1 MTNYDIFDEK
11 YYLASYPW
19 VKPAIDA
26 GIIKSGREHFE
37 KFGQAA
43 GLTKVSRYF
52 DENTYLA
59 GNPDIAALVRTP
71 NNPNAPFATGLDHF
85 IKYGYEEGRTRVS
98 PEYDEAFYLANNRQL
113 QPSIQN
119 GTLKNGYQHFIQ
131 FGIKDG
137 AFGTSFLET
146 GYLQTNPDVLRPFP
160 EVKYGQLI
168 GTSFLEIGY
177 LQNNPDILPV
187 VQSGALKT
195 GREHYF
201 NFGKNE
207 PSRSATFVGTSGNDI
222 LTSFGVGKVEL
233 IGVEVGLYPSNERVN
248 NVVAESTGSDEF
260 DTLIGG
266 SGRDTFML
274 TNGYFGFPR
283 LSPATQQFYI
293 GPGFA
298 TIRNFTKGQDSIQ
311 LGEKNFSFS
320 EDFYDEFLVFPINN
334 NRDLAIQTK
343 GFISTPNGLIP
354 INNGIP
360 DTIAVIEGGG
370 DLTLNQLPSSNT
382 LTFLI
387 G

>member
-26 GIIKSGREHFE
+26 GVIKSGREHFE
-37 KFGQAA
+37 NFGQAA

-146 GYLQTNPDVLRPFP
+146 GYLQTNPDVRRPFP

-207 PSRSATFVGTSGNDI
+207 PSRSASFVGTSGNDI

-233 IGVEVGLYPSNERVN
+233 IGVEVGLYPSNGRVN

-274 TNGYFGFPR
+274 TNGYFDFPR
-283 LSPATQQFYI
+283 LSPVTQKFYI

-311 LGEKNFSFS
+311 LGDKIFPGDS
-320 EDFYDEFLVFPINN
+320 YLDEFSVFPINN
-334 NRDLAIQTK
+334 NRDLAIQRK
-343 GFISTPNGLIP
+343 GFISTLNGLIP

-360 DTIAVIEGGG
+360 DTIAVIEGGA